1 MHSTDIRR
9 RLSLIDQG
17 DVASTKF
24 LLRSVDAPNDTLLSQ
39 YLPYLRTSASHSQW
53 YKLSR
58 TTVWQ
63 RCTASH
69 DPDELNSSTLKAI
82 YKTYLEDNLD
92 TRRGTSNSVLYS
104 VCRPNLGL
112 DPILRLPMT
121 YAERSRVIRWRLGW
135 LPGGIPQPCIYHSN
149 VMLTRSHAT
158 ECLHMHRRLQM
169 PRTEADPLSFLL
181 NQLPNK
187 RKKLMSPNANSTN
200 SAWTVRWPAIC
211 QILFELDYMH
221 RGKLPPESP
230 PLGTKLNLGDRTT
243 ILDVES
249 SDSVDYVKQ
258 LIQDKHGIPPDQQ
271 RLIFAGKQLEE
282 GRTLSDYNI
291 QKESTLQLVLRLR
304 LLGGMQI
311 FVKTLTGKTITLE
324 VESSDTID
332 NVKSKIQ
339 DKEGIP
345 PDQQRLIFAGKQ
357 LEEGRTL
364 SDYNIQKESTLH
376 LVLRLRGGNGLE
388 EQNKQTKKKTRCAFQ
403 SCSEKPVKIIG
414 NCRYCQS
421 NFCVRHR
428 LPEDHLCENLTNCKQ
443 AAYEKNSMKLL
454 SERCVASKV

>member
-1 MHSTDIRR
+1 MLLLTDFRLPLEYCKVLFFHHFCIPSTSINYQHHCLPNLSRKSLQLTPVVLLNLSTASCMLMMCHPLGYRR
-9 RLSLIDQG
+9 NPLKCAILAPSSDTQAYSLYGTTIPRQGIFSYLGIPINPGGYLNTTQIIQDNALTVFLSVRFYTQIVRSQLEYGLAISSIPAHQ
-17 DVASTKF
+17 F

-39 YLPYLRTSASHSQW
+39 YLSYLRASASRSQW
-53 YKLSR
+53 YKLSK

-92 TRRGTSNSVLYS
+92 TRRSTSNSVLFS

-112 DPILRLPMT
+112 DPILWLPMT
-121 YAERSRVIRWRLGW
+121 YAERSRVICWRLGW
-135 LPGGIPQPCIYHSN
+135 LPGGIPQPCIYHPN

-230 PLGTKLNLGDRTT
+230 PLGTKLVTWICN
-243 ILDVES
+243 
-249 SDSVDYVKQ
+249 
-258 LIQDKHGIPPDQQ
+258 
-271 RLIFAGKQLEE
+271 
-282 GRTLSDYNI
+282 N
-291 QKESTLQLVLRLR
+291 
-304 LLGGMQI
+304 
-311 FVKTLTGKTITLE
+311 
-324 VESSDTID
+324 
-332 NVKSKIQ
+332 
-339 DKEGIP
+339 
-345 PDQQRLIFAGKQ
+345 
-357 LEEGRTL
+357 
-364 SDYNIQKESTLH
+364 
-376 LVLRLRGGNGLE
+376 
-388 EQNKQTKKKTRCAFQ
+388 
-403 SCSEKPVKIIG
+403 
-414 NCRYCQS
+414 
-421 NFCVRHR
+421 
-428 LPEDHLCENLTNCKQ
+428 
-443 AAYEKNSMKLL
+443 
-454 SERCVASKV
+454 